1 VEEIDLYRV
10 ILNSVVGRGGYII
23 RRPRRS
29 LLVLSH
35 VDCLNRS
42 HHLLDVTKLVRY
54 IVAEKVGEGKRP
66 HRTWRIVCYLL
77 LDG

>member
-1 VEEIDLYRV
+1 MEEIDLYRV
-10 ILNSVVGRGGYII
+10 ILKSVVGRGGYII
-23 RRPRRS
+23 LRLRRFR
-29 LLVLSH
+29 LVLSH

-42 HHLLDVTKLVRY
+42 HRLLDVTKLVRY
-54 IVAEKVGEGKRP
+54 IVTEKAGGGKKP